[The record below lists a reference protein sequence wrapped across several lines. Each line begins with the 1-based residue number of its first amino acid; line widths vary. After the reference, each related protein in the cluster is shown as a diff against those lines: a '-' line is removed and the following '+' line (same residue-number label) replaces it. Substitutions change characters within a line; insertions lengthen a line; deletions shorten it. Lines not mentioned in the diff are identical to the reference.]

1 VSLLLEHTPVEEGL
15 AADFPGYATAGLL
28 CGERITDGFCTM
40 AWRLRPTSDN
50 DIRGETVK
58 TGSAHQF
65 DRLQRDKVDEK

>member
-1 VSLLLEHTPVEEGL
+1 MSVFHEHTPAKEAL
-15 AADFPGYATAGLL
+15 TADFPGTVIAGLP
-28 CGERITDGFCTM
+28 CRERITDGFCTM

-50 DIRGETVK
+50 DIRRETVQ